1 MTVVK
6 QFWVVPIVLLL
17 LTTPSM
23 AEKKEVTIPGAGGVN
38 LKGTLYL
45 SSKPGPGVVVL
56 HECNAD
62 RQVYN
67 NLGTMLSTAGYN
79 VLAFDFR
86 MDSMPADV
94 DAAFGFLTSQSLVNT
109 RALGIVAGSCGVNE
123 AVHASQRHPDV
134 RTLVVLSGGTDAAGE
149 AYIKDLPKLS
159 IFGAA
164 SEEDTE
170 AAAAVKKLVE
180 VSSNNYKQV
189 EMFKGAGHAASM
201 FEKQPDLEADI
212 VIWFRSNLPVGGY
225 GLPPAIK

>member
-6 QFWVVPIVLLL
+6 QFRVVPLLVVLLAVPL
-17 LTTPSM
+17 M
-23 AEKKEVTIPGAGGVN
+23 AEKKEVTIPAGGVN
-38 LKGTLYL
+38 LKGTLFL
-45 SSKPGPGVVVL
+45 SSRPGPGIVVL

-62 RQVYN
+62 RQLYD

-86 MDSMPADV
+86 MDRMPADV
-94 DAAFGFLTSQSLVNT
+94 DAAFGFLTSQSLVNS
-109 RALGIVAGSCGVNE
+109 RALGIVAGSCSVNE

-134 RTLVVLSGGTDAAGE
+134 RTLVVLSGGADAAGE
-149 AYIKDLPKLS
+149 AYIKDSPKLS
-159 IFGAA
+159 IFGVA

-170 AAAAVKKLVE
+170 AAAAVKKLVG

>member
-1 MTVVK
+1 MK
-6 QFWVVPIVLLL
+6 QFSVVSLLVLLMAAPL
-17 LTTPSM
+17 I
-23 AEKKEVTIPGAGGVN
+23 AEKKEVTIPGADGSN
-38 LKGTLYL
+38 LKGTLFL
-45 SSKPGPGVVVL
+45 SSRPGPGVVVL

-62 RQVYN
+62 RQRYD

-86 MDSMPADV
+86 MDRMPADV
-94 DAAFGFLTSQSLVNT
+94 DAAFKFLASQSLVNS

-134 RTLVVLSGGTDAAGE
+134 RTLVVLSGGADAAGE
-149 AYIKDLPKLS
+149 AYIKDSPKLS

-170 AAAAVKKLVE
+170 AAAAVKKLLE
-180 VSSNNYKQV
+180 VSPNNYKQV
-189 EMFKGAGHAASM
+189 EIFKGAGHAGAM